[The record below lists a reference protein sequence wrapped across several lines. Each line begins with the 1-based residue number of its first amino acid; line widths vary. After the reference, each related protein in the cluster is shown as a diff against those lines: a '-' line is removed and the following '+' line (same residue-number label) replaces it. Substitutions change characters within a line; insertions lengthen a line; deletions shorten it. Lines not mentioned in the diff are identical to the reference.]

1 MGFDFNNIKAGDGVK
16 PSPTLKSKVDNNDHK
31 LSKEEIEYLILL
43 IKDSKF
49 LGEHLEIVYNIVIKL
64 QNQHINT

>member
-1 MGFDFNNIKAGDGVK
+1 MGFRANNIVGNGGEIS
-16 PSPTLKSKVDNNDHK
+16 SPIFNSNE
-31 LSKEEIEYLILL
+31 LSKQEIEYLLLL

-64 QNQHINT
+64 QNQHSK

>member
-1 MGFDFNNIKAGDGVK
+1 MGFRANNIEGKEGIIP
-16 PSPTLKSKVDNNDHK
+16 PSLLDTDNLNK
-31 LSKEEIEYLILL
+31 QEIEYLLRL

-64 QNQHINT
+64 QNQYSNK